1 MIKLF
6 EAARSIQ
13 DELERR
19 QWPYCFI
26 GGLAVARWG
35 ETRVTR
41 DADLTLFVGFGDE
54 AVYVDA
60 LLGLFPARMPG
71 AREFA
76 LENRVLLLRTTGGVD
91 LDIGLGG
98 LPYEAE
104 MIRRSST
111 AELAPGVTLRTCS
124 AEDLVVLKAFAA
136 RDRDWADI
144 RGIASRQAGCLD
156 WPAIYERLAPLVDAK
171 GEPEITVRL
180 QQIEQGS

>member
-124 AEDLVVLKAFAA
+124 AEDLVVLKASTNGWPPWSTP
-136 RDRDWADI
+136 R
-144 RGIASRQAGCLD
+144 ASPKLPSACSRSSKG
-156 WPAIYERLAPLVDAK
+156 PSEAPHPDL
-171 GEPEITVRL
+171 GEIFS
-180 QQIEQGS
+180 QIEF